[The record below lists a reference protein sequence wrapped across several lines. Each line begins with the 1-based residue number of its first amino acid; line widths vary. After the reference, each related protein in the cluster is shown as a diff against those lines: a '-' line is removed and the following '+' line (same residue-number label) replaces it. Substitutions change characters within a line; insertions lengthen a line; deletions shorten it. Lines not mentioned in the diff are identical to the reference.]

1 MQTLKKW
8 IHSEMQ
14 EMVLKKIFIIS
25 LFSILFLGCNK
36 SNESLTIKD
45 LQIKNDSL
53 IEIISEMN
61 QKYIFDSIAIRDIP
75 SYKNRYEKGTEIIGE
90 IVIVGYNNNQK
101 TNVVLA
107 DSITYKPNIKLYNP
121 DTLKIKN
128 GGFVYS
134 KNLKDSL
141 NLQGLINVGNRYGKS
156 HQFLYNTIIKV
167 KN

>member
-1 MQTLKKW
+1 MQTIKKW
-8 IHSEMQ
+8 IHLEMQ
-14 EMVLKKIFIIS
+14 EMVLKKISIIS
-25 LFSILFLGCNK
+25 FFSILFLGCSK
-36 SNESLTIKD
+36 LNESLTIKD

-53 IEIISEMN
+53 KEIISEMN

-75 SYKNRYEKGTEIIGE
+75 SHKNRYEKDTEIIGE
-90 IVIVGYNNNQK
+90 IVIVGYNNNQR

-107 DSITYKPNIKLYNP
+107 DSITYMPNIKLYNP

-134 KNLKDSL
+134 RILKDSL

-156 HQFLYNTIIKV
+156 YQFLYNTKIKE